1 MSDNSKVKCF
11 SSFQFLPWSNFDIV
25 YLAFV
30 VGLLESVEA
39 SFVGVEAS
47 LLGST

>member
-1 MSDNSKVKCF
+1 MSDSSNVKCF

-30 VGLLESVEA
+30 AGLLESVEE

>member
-1 MSDNSKVKCF
+1 MSDSSNVKCF
-11 SSFQFLPWSNFDIV
+11 LCCQSSPFSSFDIV
-25 YLAFV
+25 YLAFEA
-30 VGLLESVEA
+30 GLLESVEA